1 VSTTSPLKSF
11 PINHLPR
18 ILGCRYRQWGEYAI
32 SHPGSIPVPELP
44 QTATEHQTRCSARVL
59 PLDTEYLQAQ
69 NGNMPATENCSEL
82 NERGPSADAACLG
95 RFMLLASSA
104 YLCFCLGLWA
114 QTSES
119 QPPDAKQSWTATR
132 ESQSDNV
139 NPTRT
144 VESHSQIGNRTLDK
158 QSLQRR
164 GPDGNFEP
172 YQDIEKESV
181 QVNPSTVRT
190 TIRTFGRDGSGAK
203 TLLQVTEEETQSL
216 PSGDSRSVR
225 ATSNPDINGKLQ
237 LAQREIAETKKIS
250 RDAEETRT
258 TVMQPSINGGLAP
271 VTQIEERQQRNGNNT
286 EFKKTTLV
294 PDGGGNWQVSE
305 VRQGTIKEEG
315 KSRSTDE
322 RVSRPDPEGKLGEV
336 SRTVSKEAETAS
348 GEKHNLVE
356 TYSTDLPGS
365 ARDGSLHLVQRVT
378 TTQPASSTGQQTTV
392 QQLEQPNPGDPGAGL
407 RVTALTTDTVRSGP
421 SGAQAT
427 RTVQVRDAS
436 GSLGVVSVD
445 TAKSDNVHAIQVQ
458 IAPSD
463 KPK

>member
-1 VSTTSPLKSF
+1 
-11 PINHLPR
+11 
-18 ILGCRYRQWGEYAI
+18 
-32 SHPGSIPVPELP
+32 
-44 QTATEHQTRCSARVL
+44 
-59 PLDTEYLQAQ
+59 
-69 NGNMPATENCSEL
+69 
-82 NERGPSADAACLG
+82 
-95 RFMLLASSA
+95 MLLASSA
-104 YLCFCLGLWA
+104 YLCFSLGLWA

-119 QPPDAKQSWTATR
+119 DANQSWTITR

-144 VESHSQIGNRTLDK
+144 LESHSQSGNRTLDK

-203 TLLQVTEEETQSL
+203 TLLQITEEENQSL
-216 PSGDSRSVR
+216 PGGDSRSVR
-225 ATSNPDINGKLQ
+225 VTSNPDVNGNLQ

-250 RDAEETRT
+250 RDVEETKT

-271 VTQIEERQQRNGNNT
+271 VTQIEERQQHNGNNT

-294 PDGGGNWQVSE
+294 PDGAGKWQVSE

-315 KSRSTDE
+315 KNRSTDE
-322 RVSRPDPEGKLGEV
+322 RVSRTDSEGKLGEI
-336 SRTVSKEAETAS
+336 SRTVSKESESAS
-348 GEKHNLVE
+348 GEKRNTVE
-356 TYSTDLPGS
+356 TYSTDVPGS

-378 TTQPASSTGQQTTV
+378 TAQPAGSSGQQTTV
-392 QQLEQPNPGDPGAGL
+392 QQMEQPNPGDPGAGL
-407 RVTALTTDTVRSGP
+407 RVTTLTTDTVRSGP
-421 SGAQAT
+421 SGAQAV

-436 GSLGVVSVD
+436 GSLGVISVD

-458 IAPSD
+458 MAPSD

>member
-1 VSTTSPLKSF
+1 MKPSQNQTPRSTSCLLAP
-11 PINHLPR
+11 
-18 ILGCRYRQWGEYAI
+18 
-32 SHPGSIPVPELP
+32 
-44 QTATEHQTRCSARVL
+44 RVL
-59 PLDTEYLQAQ
+59 LDSEYVQAQ
-69 NGNMPATENCSEL
+69 NENMPTAKNTCKL
-82 NERGPSADAACLG
+82 KDRGRSADAACVG
-95 RFMLLASSA
+95 RFMLLASGA
-104 YLCFCLGLWA
+104 YLCFSLGVWA

-119 QPPDAKQSWTATR
+119 DANQSWTITR

-144 VESHSQIGNRTLDK
+144 LESHSQSGNRTLDK

-203 TLLQVTEEETQSL
+203 TLLQITEEENQSL
-216 PSGDSRSVR
+216 PGGDSRSVR
-225 ATSNPDINGKLQ
+225 VTSNPDINGNLQ

-250 RDAEETRT
+250 RDVEETRT
-258 TVMQPSINGGLAP
+258 TVMLPSINGGLAP
-271 VTQIEERQQRNGNNT
+271 VTQIEERQQRNGNNM
-286 EFKKTTLV
+286 EFKKTTRV

-315 KSRSTDE
+315 KNRSTDE
-322 RVSRPDPEGKLGEV
+322 RVSRTDSEGKLGEI
-336 SRTVSKEAETAS
+336 SRTVSKESESAS
-348 GEKHNLVE
+348 GEKRNTVE
-356 TYSTDLPGS
+356 TYSTDVPGS

-378 TTQPASSTGQQTTV
+378 TAQPASSTGQQTTV
-392 QQLEQPNPGDPGAGL
+392 QQMEQLNPGDPGAGL
-407 RVTALTTDTVRSGP
+407 RVTTLSTDTVRSGP
-421 SGAQAT
+421 SGAQAV
-427 RTVQVRDAS
+427 RTVQVRDAN

-458 IAPSD
+458 MAPSD